1 MPAINVAKT
10 DTFELQRQKINQIG
24 DTLFQISDGG
34 SDLST
39 GNLKLGNGTRQA
51 PSLAFVS
58 EPTLGLYKA
67 SNNVIGYVA
76 SSKILADFGI
86 DSLNAYKDFILQK
99 RTITDGGTAIQA
111 SGSNYDAGTYAG
123 ISLSGGTGDLAASNF
138 TVLEFDGQ
146 LTNAGQNYIPGSYAN
161 VPLRGGSGTDSFIDF
176 TVDRI
181 DGIVGNQGSGYVPGF
196 YTSVPLTGG
205 TGTGAEANITI
216 TGTTTVTGTITNS
229 GSTPYADGTYSNIEL
244 LNQPTQTFVVTS
256 VANPG
261 TPPPNNVYNIDG
273 NVQPVLN
280 LIKGNTYAFDVS
292 DSSLGTHPFIFKAL
306 SGTLNISDYITI
318 TKGASG
324 TAGAVVYLVIKS
336 SAPTETIQYDCSVH
350 AGMGA
355 NINITTGAA
364 GAQGAGLR
372 ATIEISGGVA
382 TSVQIDATGSDYL
395 ANQVFS
401 VFSGD
406 VGGSGSGFAY
416 TINSIVYDGI
426 VDTFL
431 ITNSGQ
437 NYVKTDTLSF
447 SNSSTGNNG
456 SGFSFEI
463 TTEPGII
470 KDLTFSSRGTG
481 NQVGN
486 QLTIPPEVTGV
497 TGTLDS
503 LSSTVNVSSI
513 TGLVPG
519 MTVTQTAGT
528 GTLGTG
534 ITLASVDII
543 NTAVTLS
550 AAPEADGS
558 ATLTFTPVYGTPT
571 TSMVYTVNVL
581 GPVSDYSISN
591 GGNGYSDGDVLNVD
605 PTALTQPI
613 VYDVTVEN
621 TQDITFT
628 GTVPTSSF
636 SVGDV
641 VKVRDGLVSALFVS
655 GSTSILAEEGNTY
668 TSLSPTGGN
677 GSGLVVD
684 IERALGGSIGT
695 VTITNG
701 GIDYQLNDTVT
712 IAGNLVGGS
721 SPTDDVEL
729 TLSTVSAN
737 TSSEVY
743 AKTESGG
750 SITSLTCKYVD
761 SGFSSS
767 DVIIKVGSSTTAT
780 VDTASSE
787 EYRYFITAAGGT
799 SQMTPDLTLY
809 VGSKY
814 RFSTTNSSNSAHQF
828 SFSTFR
834 DGSWSPSRV
843 ENVSTVFGSADKNL
857 TVTSTTGIV
866 AGMEVTVVSGG
877 GVLPPNTY
885 VDTVVNSTTLTL
897 TKAPTSAGATVVNFT
912 GVAYTDGVI
921 RSSDYVEIAVTAN
934 TPTLYYYCPTH
945 QNMGGSDNNEAVLTI
960 DPNNPKTFGSGFE
973 LLVASTTQQNI
984 IKSDILTGDISAV
997 SFTGSSGSIS
1007 SISGSSL
1014 SYSSGTI
1021 TTLTA
1026 TNINSSA
1033 LTITAPVTLDGNLD
1047 IGTTITIAESTGNIT
1062 TSGVLKT
1069 TSTLNVSDVLTIT
1082 GSVIG
1087 TSGPNDLTLTPFSGR
1102 RVKIDSVTSL
1112 DIPVGT
1118 TLERPTAAA
1127 NGSIRFNTTNGQYE
1141 GYNASTTAWSSL
1153 GGVRDLD
1160 GNTYILAE
1168 LTPGAN
1174 DNSLWFYND
1183 NSNTLKLTPE
1193 FLDFRSVKKISSGRL
1208 GIPAFT
1214 EWNAN
1219 TPVTIGQYLKYR
1231 NNLYEVT
1238 GAGTTASTGNEPT
1251 HTSGAVN
1258 NGTAQLTWSQLA
1270 VSPLEFTEVEELRV
1284 GPNKDVPLVVSEE
1297 IKLFN
1302 NVISTLVEDLIVTP
1316 NAGKKVTINAPTSLV
1331 IPVGNINQRGTAL
1344 QGSIRYNTTI
1354 SQFEGY
1360 SGANWSSL
1368 GGVRDVDGNT
1378 YIIPETAPAA
1388 NENILYFYNNNVNT
1402 IQLTETVLDF
1412 TNIDTIT
1419 TTGGTSLALDTETLT
1434 LNTNDTTIDNSNGTR
1449 TFISTSK
1456 QYLDIGLSS
1465 GLYVDPVLRL
1475 DNQGDVYLNTTFGT
1489 GNFNGVKVL
1498 DGQLKEFELA
1508 DYKVKTGTFQLV
1520 KGGLETSN
1528 VILYDSG
1535 TVKGCKVSVVS
1546 KSSSGKRSFSEYSV
1560 IDNGTDIFHNEY
1572 GSLNTSGND
1581 QFTAAFDF
1589 TASTETR
1596 ITLTL
1601 TNDHA
1606 ASDVINFTVLV
1617 QELK

>member
-10 DTFELQRQKINQIG
+10 DTFESQRQKINQIG
-24 DTLFQISDGG
+24 NTLFQISEGG

-39 GNLKLGNGTRQA
+39 GNLKLGDGTRIA

-58 EPTLGLYKA
+58 DPTLGLYKA
-67 SNNVIGYVA
+67 SNNVIGYAA

-86 DSLNAYKDFILQK
+86 ESLFAYKDFILQK
-99 RTITDGGTAIQA
+99 RTITDGGTAINA

-123 ISLSGGTGDLAASNF
+123 ISLSGGTGDLSASNF
-138 TVLEFDGQ
+138 TVIEFDGQ
-146 LTNAGQNYIPGSYAN
+146 LTNAGLNYLPGSYSN
-161 VPLRGGSGTDSFIDF
+161 IPLRGGSGADSFISF
-176 TVDRI
+176 TVDQI

-205 TGTGAEANITI
+205 TGTGAEASVTI
-216 TGTTTVTGTITNS
+216 TGTTTVTGGITNT
-229 GSTPYADGTYSNIEL
+229 GSSYTDGTYSNIEL
-244 LNQPTQTFVVTS
+244 LNQPTQTFVVTA
-256 VANPG
+256 VTNPG

-306 SGTLNISDYITI
+306 SGSLNISDYITT
-318 TKGASG
+318 TKGVTG
-324 TAGAVVYLVIKS
+324 TSGAVVYLTIKS

-364 GAQGAGLR
+364 GSQGAGLR
-372 ATIEISGGVA
+372 ATIEISGGAV

-395 ANQVFS
+395 ASQVFS

-406 VGGSGSGFAY
+406 VGGTGSGFAY
-416 TINSIVYDGI
+416 TINSIVYDGV
-426 VDTFL
+426 VDTFV

-463 TTEPGII
+463 TTDPGII
-470 KDLTFSSRGTG
+470 KDLTFSIRGSG

-486 QLTIPPEVTGV
+486 QLTLPPEVTGV
-497 TGTLDS
+497 TGTLNS
-503 LSSTVNVSSI
+503 LSSTFTVSSVA
-513 TGLVPG
+513 GLVAG

-534 ITLASVDII
+534 ITLAGVDTI
-543 NTAVTLS
+543 NTTVTLS
-550 AAPEADGS
+550 AAPSADGS

-591 GGNGYSDGDVLNVD
+591 GGNGYTDGDILTVD

-628 GTVPTSSF
+628 GTVSSSSF

-641 VKVRDGLVSALFVS
+641 IKIRDGVVSALFVS
-655 GSTSILAEEGNTY
+655 GSTAIVAEEGNTY

-684 IERALGGSIGT
+684 IERATGGSVGT

-701 GIDYQLNDTVT
+701 GNDYQLNDTVT
-712 IAGNLVGGS
+712 IAGNLVGGT

-729 TLSTVSAN
+729 TLSTVSSN

-750 SITSLTCKYVD
+750 AITSLTCKYVD

-780 VDTASSE
+780 INTAASE
-787 EYRYFITAAGGT
+787 EYRYFINTGVGT
-799 SQMTPDLTLY
+799 SQITPDLTLY
-809 VGSKY
+809 VGNKY
-814 RFSTTNSSNSAHQF
+814 RFSTTNSSNSGHQF
-828 SFSTFR
+828 SLSTFR
-834 DGSWSPSRV
+834 DGTWSPSRV
-843 ENVSTVFGSADKNL
+843 ENVSTIFTLGDKNL

-877 GVLPPNTY
+877 AIPTNTF

-897 TKAPTSAGATVVNFT
+897 TNAPTSAGATVVNFT
-912 GVAYTDGVI
+912 GVAYTDGVT
-921 RSSDYVEIAVTAN
+921 RSSDYVEIAVTAS

-973 LLVASTTQQNI
+973 LLVTTTTQQNI
-984 IKSDILTGDISAV
+984 ITSNILTGEVSAV
-997 SFTGSSGSIS
+997 SFTGGSASIS

-1014 SYSSGTI
+1014 NYSSGTI
-1021 TTLTA
+1021 NTLT
-1026 TNINSSA
+1026 TTDINSSA

-1047 IGTTITIAESTGNIT
+1047 IGTTISIAESSGNIT

-1069 TSTLNVSDVLTIT
+1069 TNSLNVSDVLTIT
-1082 GSVIG
+1082 GSVIES
-1087 TSGPNDLTLTPFSGR
+1087 SGPNDITLTPFSGR
-1102 RVKIDSVTSL
+1102 KIKINSVTSL

-1118 TLERPTAAA
+1118 TLERPSAAA

-1141 GYNASTTAWSSL
+1141 GYNSSTTSWSSL

-1238 GAGTTASTGNEPT
+1238 GAGTTASSGNEPT
-1251 HTSGAVN
+1251 HTSGALN

-1270 VSPLEFTEVEELRV
+1270 VSPIEFTEVEELRV
-1284 GPNKDVPLVVSEE
+1284 GPNKDCPLVVSEE

-1316 NAGKKVTINAPTSLV
+1316 NAGKKVTIDAPTSLV

-1360 SGANWSSL
+1360 SGSNWSSL

-1402 IQLTETVLDF
+1402 IQLTETTLDF

-1520 KGGLETSN
+1520 KGGSESSSVT
-1528 VILYDSG
+1528 LYDSA
-1535 TVKGCKVSVVS
+1535 TTKGCKVSVVS

-1589 TASTETR
+1589 TASTEPR

-1606 ASDVINFTVLV
+1606 TSDVINFTVLV

>member
-10 DTFELQRQKINQIG
+10 DTFERQRQKINQIG
-24 DTLFQISDGG
+24 DQIFNISQGG

-39 GNLKLGNGTRQA
+39 GNLKLGDGTRTS
-51 PSLAFVS
+51 PSLSFVS
-58 EPTLGLYKA
+58 DPSLGLYKS
-67 SNNVIGYVA
+67 SNNVIGYAA

-86 DSLNAYKDFILQK
+86 DSLFAYKDFVLQK
-99 RTITDGGTAIQA
+99 RIITDGGTSIQA
-111 SGSNYDAGTYAG
+111 SGSNYDAGTYAD
-123 ISLSGGTGDLAASNF
+123 ISLSGGTGDLAKSNF
-138 TVLEFDGQ
+138 TVIEFDGQ
-146 LTNAGQNYIPGSYAN
+146 LTNTGLNYLPGSYSN
-161 VPLRGGSGTDSFIDF
+161 VPLRGGSGADSIISF
-176 TVDRI
+176 TVDQI

-205 TGTGAEANITI
+205 SGTGAEASVTI
-216 TGTTTVTGTITNS
+216 TGTTTVTGGITNA
-229 GSTPYADGTYSNIEL
+229 GSSYTDGTYSNVEL
-244 LNQPTQTFVVTS
+244 LNQPTQTFVVTA
-256 VANPG
+256 VTNPG

-306 SGTLNISDYITI
+306 SGSLNISNYVTI
-318 TKGASG
+318 TKGVTG
-324 TAGAVVYLVIKS
+324 TAGAVVYLIVKS

-364 GAQGAGLR
+364 GSQGAGLR
-372 ATIEISGGVA
+372 ATIEISGGAVTA
-382 TSVQIDATGSDYL
+382 VQIDATGSEYL
-395 ANQVFS
+395 ANQVLS
-401 VFSGD
+401 VYSGD

-416 TINSIVYDGI
+416 TINSIAYDGV
-426 VDTFL
+426 VDTFVV
-431 ITNSGQ
+431 TNSGQ

-447 SNSSTGNNG
+447 NNSSTGNNG

-463 TTEPGII
+463 TTDPGII
-470 KDLTFSSRGTG
+470 KDLTFSIRGSG

-486 QLTIPPEVTGV
+486 QLTLPIEVTGV
-497 TGTLDS
+497 TGTLNS
-503 LSSTVNVSSI
+503 LSSTFSVSSVA
-513 TGLVPG
+513 GLVAG

-528 GTLGTG
+528 GTLGSG
-534 ITLASVDII
+534 ITLASVDTI
-543 NTAVTLS
+543 NTTVTLS
-550 AAPEADGS
+550 SAPEADGS
-558 ATLTFTPVYGTPT
+558 ATLTFTPEYGTPT
-571 TSMVYTVNVL
+571 TAMVYTVNVL
-581 GPVSDYSISN
+581 GSISDYNISN
-591 GGNGYSDGDVLNVD
+591 GGNGYTNGDVLTVD
-605 PTALTQPI
+605 PSALTQPI

-621 TQDITFT
+621 TQDITLT
-628 GTVPTSSF
+628 GTVPSSSF

-641 VKVRDGLVSALFVS
+641 IKIRDGEVSALFVS
-655 GSTSILAEEGNTY
+655 GSTSIVAEEGNTY
-668 TSLSPTGGN
+668 TGLSPTGGN

-684 IERALGGSIGT
+684 IERAIGGSAGT

-712 IAGNLVGGS
+712 IAGTLVGGT
-721 SPTDDVEL
+721 SPTDDIEL
-729 TLSTVSAN
+729 TLSTVSSN

-750 SITSLTCKYVD
+750 AITSLTCKYVD

-767 DVIIKVGSSTTAT
+767 DVIIKVGTSTTAT
-780 VDTASSE
+780 INTAASE
-787 EYRYFITAAGGT
+787 EFRYFINTGVGSA
-799 SQMTPDLTLY
+799 QITPDLTLY
-809 VGSKY
+809 VGNKY
-814 RFSTTNSSNSAHQF
+814 RFSTTNSSNGGHQF
-828 SFSTFR
+828 SLSAFR

-843 ENVSTVFGSADKNL
+843 ENVSTVFTQGDKNL
-857 TVTSTTGIV
+857 TVTSTTGIL

-897 TKAPTSAGATVVNFT
+897 TNAPTAAGASVVNFT
-912 GVAYTDGVI
+912 GVAYTDGVT
-921 RSSDYVEIAVTAN
+921 RSSDYVEIAVTDN
-934 TPTLYYYCPTH
+934 TPTLYFYCPTH

-973 LLVASTTQQNI
+973 LLVTSITQQNI
-984 IKSDILTGDISAV
+984 VESNVLTGEVSAV
-997 SFTGSSGSIS
+997 SFTGSSASIS
-1007 SISGSSL
+1007 SVSGSSL
-1014 SYSSGTI
+1014 TYSDGTI
-1021 TTLTA
+1021 DTLTT

-1047 IGTTITIAESTGNIT
+1047 IGTTISIAESSGNIT
-1062 TSGVLKT
+1062 TSGVIKT
-1069 TSTLNVSDVLTIT
+1069 TNSLNVSDVLTIT
-1082 GSVIG
+1082 NSVIE
-1087 TSGPNDLTLTPFSGR
+1087 TSGPNDITLTPFSGR
-1102 RVKIDSVTSL
+1102 QVKINSVTSL

-1118 TLERPTAAA
+1118 TLERPSAAA

-1141 GYNASTTAWSSL
+1141 GYNASTTSWSSL

-1160 GNTYILAE
+1160 GNTFILAE

-1174 DNSLWFYND
+1174 DNTLWFYND
-1183 NSNTLKLTPE
+1183 SINTLKVTPE
-1193 FLDFRSVKKISSGRL
+1193 FLDFRTVKKISSGRL
-1208 GIPAFT
+1208 GIPAFSV
-1214 EWNAN
+1214 WNSN
-1219 TPVTIGQYLKYR
+1219 TPVTVGQYLKYR

-1238 GAGTTASTGNEPT
+1238 GAGTTASSGNEPT
-1251 HTSGAVN
+1251 HTSGALN

-1284 GPNKDVPLVVSEE
+1284 GPNKDCPLVVSEE

-1302 NVISTLVEDLIVTP
+1302 NVISTLVEDLIVSP
-1316 NAGKKVTINAPTSLV
+1316 NAGKKVTIDAPTSLV

-1360 SGANWSSL
+1360 SGSNWSSL

-1434 LNTNDTTIDNSNGTR
+1434 LNTNDTTIDNSDGTR

-1465 GLYVDPVLRL
+1465 GLNVDPVLRL

-1520 KGGLETSN
+1520 KGGSESSS
-1528 VILYDSG
+1528 VVLYDSA
-1535 TVKGCKVSVVS
+1535 TTKGCKVSVVS

-1560 IDNGTDIFHNEY
+1560 IDNGADIFHNEY

-1589 TASTETR
+1589 TASTEPR

-1601 TNDHA
+1601 TNDHTT
-1606 ASDVINFTVLV
+1606 SDIINFTVLV

>member
-10 DTFELQRQKINQIG
+10 DTFESQRQKINQIG
-24 DTLFQISDGG
+24 NTLFQISEGG

-39 GNLKLGNGTRQA
+39 GNLKLGDGTRIA

-58 EPTLGLYKA
+58 DPTLGLYKA
-67 SNNVIGYVA
+67 SNNVIGYAA
-76 SSKILADFGI
+76 SSKILVDFGI
-86 DSLNAYKDFILQK
+86 ESLFSYKDFVLQK
-99 RTITDGGTAIQA
+99 RTITDGGTAINA
-111 SGSNYDAGTYAG
+111 AGSNYDAGTYAG

-146 LTNAGQNYIPGSYAN
+146 LTNAGLNYLPGSYSN
-161 VPLRGGSGTDSFIDF
+161 IPLRGGSGDDSFISF
-176 TVDRI
+176 TVDQI

-205 TGTGAEANITI
+205 NGTGAEASVTI
-216 TGTTTVTGTITNS
+216 TGTTTVTGSITNP
-229 GSTPYADGTYSNIEL
+229 GSSYTDGTYSNIEL
-244 LNQPTQTFVVTS
+244 LNQPTQTFVVTA
-256 VANPG
+256 VTNPG

-306 SGTLNISDYITI
+306 SGSLNISDYITT
-318 TKGASG
+318 TKGVSG
-324 TAGAVVYLVIKS
+324 TAGAVVYLTIKG

-364 GAQGAGLR
+364 GSQGAGLR
-372 ATIEISGGVA
+372 ATIEISGGAV

-395 ANQVFS
+395 ASQVFS

-406 VGGSGSGFAY
+406 VGGTGSGFAY
-416 TINSIVYDGI
+416 TINSIVYDGV
-426 VDTFL
+426 VDTFV

-463 TTEPGII
+463 TTDPGII
-470 KDLTFSSRGTG
+470 KDLTFSIRGSG

-486 QLTIPPEVTGV
+486 QLTLPPEVTGV
-497 TGTLDS
+497 TGTLNS
-503 LSSTVNVSSI
+503 LSSTFTVSSVA
-513 TGLVPG
+513 GLVAG

-534 ITLASVDII
+534 ITLASVDTI
-543 NTAVTLS
+543 NTTVTLS
-550 AAPEADGS
+550 SAPEADGS
-558 ATLTFTPVYGTPT
+558 ATLTFTPEYGTPT
-571 TSMVYTVNVL
+571 TAMVYTVNVL
-581 GPVSDYSISN
+581 GSVSDYTISN
-591 GGNGYSDGDVLNVD
+591 GGDGYSDGDVLSVD

-628 GTVPTSSF
+628 GTVSSSSF
-636 SVGDV
+636 SVGDAI
-641 VKVRDGLVSALFVS
+641 KVRDGVVSALFVS
-655 GSTSILAEEGNTY
+655 GSTSIVAEEGNTY

-684 IERALGGSIGT
+684 IERALGGSVGT
-695 VTITNG
+695 VTITTA

-712 IAGNLVGGS
+712 IAGNLVGGT

-729 TLSTVSAN
+729 TLSTVSSN

-750 SITSLTCKYVD
+750 AITSLTCKYVD

-780 VDTASSE
+780 INTAASE
-787 EYRYFITAAGGT
+787 EYRYFINTGVGT
-799 SQMTPDLTLY
+799 SQITPDLTLY
-809 VGSKY
+809 VGNKY
-814 RFSTTNSSNSAHQF
+814 RFSTTNSSNSGHEF
-828 SFSTFR
+828 SLSTFR
-834 DGSWSPSRV
+834 DGTWSPSRV
-843 ENVSTVFGSADKNL
+843 ENVSTIFTLGDKNL
-857 TVTSTTGIV
+857 TVTSTTGII

-877 GVLPPNTY
+877 AIPTNTF

-897 TKAPTSAGATVVNFT
+897 TNAPTSAGATVVNFT
-912 GVAYTDGVI
+912 GVAYTDGVT
-921 RSSDYVEIAVTAN
+921 RSSDYVEITVTAS

-973 LLVASTTQQNI
+973 LLVTTTTQQNI
-984 IKSDILTGDISAV
+984 ITSNILTGEVSAV
-997 SFTGSSGSIS
+997 SFTGGSASLSSV
-1007 SISGSSL
+1007 SGSSL
-1014 SYSSGTI
+1014 TYSSGTI
-1021 TTLTA
+1021 NTLT
-1026 TNINSSA
+1026 TTDINSSA

-1047 IGTTITIAESTGNIT
+1047 IGTTISIAESSGNIT
-1062 TSGVLKT
+1062 TAGVLKT
-1069 TSTLNVSDVLTIT
+1069 TNSLNVSDVLTIT
-1082 GSVIG
+1082 GSVIES
-1087 TSGPNDLTLTPFSGR
+1087 SGPNDITLTPFSGR
-1102 RVKIDSVTSL
+1102 KIKINSVTSL

-1118 TLERPTAAA
+1118 TLERPSAAA

-1141 GYNASTTAWSSL
+1141 GYNASTTSWSSL

-1174 DNSLWFYND
+1174 DNTLWFYND
-1183 NSNTLKLTPE
+1183 AVNTIKVTPE
-1193 FLDFRSVKKISSGRL
+1193 FLDFRTVKKISSGRL
-1208 GIPAFT
+1208 GIPAFA
-1214 EWNAN
+1214 EWTSN
-1219 TPVTIGQYLKYR
+1219 TPVTVGQYLKYR

-1238 GAGTTASTGNEPT
+1238 GAGTTASSGNEPT

-1270 VSPLEFTEVEELRV
+1270 VSPIEFTEVEELRV
-1284 GPNKDVPLVVSEE
+1284 GPNKDCPLVVSEE
-1297 IKLFN
+1297 LKLFN

-1316 NAGKKVTINAPTSLV
+1316 NAGKKVTIDAPTSLV

-1360 SGANWSSL
+1360 SGSNWSSL

-1402 IQLTETVLDF
+1402 IQLTETTLDF

-1419 TTGGTSLALDTETLT
+1419 TTGGTSLALDTQTLT

-1520 KGGLETSN
+1520 KGGSESSSI
-1528 VILYDSG
+1528 VLYDSG
-1535 TVKGCKVSVVS
+1535 TTKGCKVSVVS

-1606 ASDVINFTVLV
+1606 TSDVINFTVLV

>member
-10 DTFELQRQKINQIG
+10 DTFESQRQKINQIG
-24 DTLFQISDGG
+24 NTLFQISEGG

-39 GNLKLGNGTRQA
+39 GNLKLGDGTRIA

-58 EPTLGLYKA
+58 DPTLGLYKA
-67 SNNVIGYVA
+67 SNNVIGYAA
-76 SSKILADFGI
+76 SSKILVDFGI
-86 DSLNAYKDFILQK
+86 ESLFSYKDFVLQK
-99 RTITDGGTAIQA
+99 RTITDGGTAINA

-146 LTNAGQNYIPGSYAN
+146 LTNAGLNYLPGSYSN
-161 VPLRGGSGTDSFIDF
+161 IPLRGGSGDDSFISF
-176 TVDRI
+176 TVDQI

-205 TGTGAEANITI
+205 TGTGAEASVTI
-216 TGTTTVTGTITNS
+216 TGTTTVTGGITNP
-229 GSTPYADGTYSNIEL
+229 GSSYTDGTYSNIEL

-256 VANPG
+256 VTNPG

-306 SGTLNISDYITI
+306 SGSLNISDYITT
-318 TKGASG
+318 TKGVSG
-324 TAGAVVYLVIKS
+324 TAGAVVYLTIKA

-364 GAQGAGLR
+364 GSQGAGLR
-372 ATIEISGGVA
+372 ATIEISGGAVTA
-382 TSVQIDATGSDYL
+382 VQIDAPGSDYL
-395 ANQVFS
+395 ASQVFS
-401 VFSGD
+401 IFSGD
-406 VGGSGSGFAY
+406 VGGTGSGFVY
-416 TINSIVYDGI
+416 TISSIVYDGV
-426 VDTFL
+426 VDTFV

-437 NYVKTDTLSF
+437 NYIKTDTLSF
-447 SNSSTGNNG
+447 NNSSTGNNG

-463 TTEPGII
+463 TTDPGII
-470 KDLTFSSRGTG
+470 KNLTFSGRGSG

-486 QLTIPPEVTGV
+486 QLTLPPEVTGV
-497 TGTLDS
+497 TGTLNS
-503 LSSTVNVSSI
+503 LSATFSVSSVA
-513 TGLVPG
+513 GLVAG
-519 MTVTQTAGT
+519 MSVTQTAGT

-534 ITLASVDII
+534 ITLASVDTI
-543 NTAVTLS
+543 NTTVTLS
-550 AAPEADGS
+550 SAPEADGS

-591 GGNGYSDGDVLNVD
+591 GGNGYTDGDVLTVD

-628 GTVPTSSF
+628 GTVSSSSF
-636 SVGDV
+636 SVGDAI
-641 VKVRDGLVSALFVS
+641 KVRDGVVSALFVS
-655 GSTSILAEEGNTY
+655 GSTSIVAEEGNTY

-684 IERALGGSIGT
+684 IERALGGSVGT
-695 VTITNG
+695 VTITTA

-712 IAGNLVGGS
+712 IAGNLVGGT

-729 TLSTVSAN
+729 TLSTVSSN

-750 SITSLTCKYVD
+750 AITSLTCKYVD

-767 DVIIKVGSSTTAT
+767 DVIIKIGTSTTAT
-780 VDTASSE
+780 VNTAASE
-787 EYRYFITAAGGT
+787 EYRYFINTGVGS
-799 SQMTPDLTLY
+799 SQITPDLTLY
-809 VGSKY
+809 VGNKY

-828 SFSTFR
+828 SLSTFR
-834 DGSWSPSRV
+834 DGSWTPSRV
-843 ENVSTVFGSADKNL
+843 ESVSTVFTQGDKNL
-857 TVTSTTGIV
+857 TVTSTTGIL

-897 TKAPTSAGATVVNFT
+897 TNAPTSAGSTVVNFT
-912 GVAYTDGVI
+912 GVAYTDGVT
-921 RSSDYVEIAVTAN
+921 RSSDYVEIAVTAS

-973 LLVASTTQQNI
+973 LLVTTTTQQNI
-984 IKSDILTGDISAV
+984 ITNNILTGEVSAV
-997 SFTGSSGSIS
+997 SFTGGSASLSSV
-1007 SISGSSL
+1007 SGSSL
-1014 SYSSGTI
+1014 TYSSGTI
-1021 TTLTA
+1021 NTLT
-1026 TNINSSA
+1026 TTDINSSA

-1047 IGTTITIAESTGNIT
+1047 IGTTISIAESSGNIT
-1062 TSGVLKT
+1062 TAGVLKT
-1069 TSTLNVSDVLTIT
+1069 TNSLNVSDVLTIT
-1082 GSVIG
+1082 GSVIES
-1087 TSGPNDLTLTPFSGR
+1087 SGPNDITLTPFSGR
-1102 RVKIDSVTSL
+1102 KIKINSVTSL

-1118 TLERPTAAA
+1118 TLERPSAAA

-1141 GYNASTTAWSSL
+1141 GYNSSTTSWSSL

-1174 DNSLWFYND
+1174 DNTLWFYND
-1183 NSNTLKLTPE
+1183 AVNTIKVTPE
-1193 FLDFRSVKKISSGRL
+1193 FLDFRTVKKISSGRL
-1208 GIPAFT
+1208 GIPAFA
-1214 EWNAN
+1214 EWTSN
-1219 TPVTIGQYLKYR
+1219 TPVTVGQYLKYR

-1238 GAGTTASTGNEPT
+1238 GAGTTASSGNEPT

-1270 VSPLEFTEVEELRV
+1270 VSPIEFTEVEELRV
-1284 GPNKDVPLVVSEE
+1284 GPNKDCPLVVSEE
-1297 IKLFN
+1297 LKLFN

-1316 NAGKKVTINAPTSLV
+1316 NAGKKVTIDAPTSLV

-1360 SGANWSSL
+1360 SGSNWSSL

-1402 IQLTETVLDF
+1402 IQLTETTLDF

-1419 TTGGTSLALDTETLT
+1419 TTGGTSLALDTQTLT

-1520 KGGLETSN
+1520 KGGSESSS
-1528 VILYDSG
+1528 VILYDSA
-1535 TVKGCKVSVVS
+1535 TTKGCKVSVVS

-1589 TASTETR
+1589 TASTEPR

-1606 ASDVINFTVLV
+1606 TSDVINFTVLV